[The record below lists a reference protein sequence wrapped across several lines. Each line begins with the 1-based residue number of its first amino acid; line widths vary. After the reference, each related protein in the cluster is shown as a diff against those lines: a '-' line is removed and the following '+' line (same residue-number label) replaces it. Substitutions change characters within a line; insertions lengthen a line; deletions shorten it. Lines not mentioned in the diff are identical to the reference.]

1 VSPVGG
7 GGGADLDVDHDDA
20 PLWVRTID
28 DVIGNEEA
36 PGFTRCLL
44 STELNFT
51 TAEEPTMFNEAEK
64 DAA

>member
-1 VSPVGG
+1 
-7 GGGADLDVDHDDA
+7 VDHDDA

-28 DVIGNEEA
+28 DVIENEEA
-36 PGFTRCLL
+36 PRFTRCLL

-64 DAA
+64 DVA